1 MPFTA
6 SLIFLWGMLNNIDK
20 LHVHWSIVFN
30 TSANTTMVRE
40 NRGCTWKNT
49 DSFCSFWRQL
59 SYYWFLYKN
68 YNEHIQIW
76 NILCFFFFNLSKR
89 EQVPLKWSGVQTDV
103 SSCTNYLF
111 LLTYIFAE
119 ALTPLTKYPHLFL
132 FTRKCICLTIT
143 LVVLNSSI
151 WMYLPKLKLANDIRT
166 LSKYVIAGSIA
177 CSI

>member
-1 MPFTA
+1 MYLKKHGFLLFILKATLVLLF
-6 SLIFLWGMLNNIDK
+6 SLKKTTTNISK
-20 LHVHWSIVFN
+20 SETFYVS
-30 TSANTTMVRE
+30 
-40 NRGCTWKNT
+40 
-49 DSFCSFWRQL
+49 
-59 SYYWFLYKN
+59 
-68 YNEHIQIW
+68 
-76 NILCFFFFNLSKR
+76 FFFNLSKR